1 MQDKSGITVLM
12 AELTPTPLDVIFNR
26 GYGLRHMS
34 SIINEYLFKW
44 FASPEWGI
52 NFNIVAVDFL
62 QSTNINDTAIHWN
75 TKKPFRLISDN
86 NLVFKF

>member
-1 MQDKSGITVLM
+1 M

-26 GYGLRHMS
+26 SYGLRHMS

-44 FASPEWGI
+44 FSNPEWGK

-62 QSTNINDTAIHWN
+62 QSTNIIDAAIHWN
-75 TKKPFRLISDN
+75 TKKSFRSISNN
-86 NLVFKF
+86 NLLYLNFNEIN